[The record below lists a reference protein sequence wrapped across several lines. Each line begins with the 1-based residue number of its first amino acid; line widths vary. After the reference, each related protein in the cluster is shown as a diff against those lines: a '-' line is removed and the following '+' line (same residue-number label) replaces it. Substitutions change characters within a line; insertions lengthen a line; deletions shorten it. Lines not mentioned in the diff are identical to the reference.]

1 MIDEVKNIHDAEK
14 TNEDTGGNKND
25 QVLKRSRQYTKN
37 KNRYEESL
45 KEYSKYII
53 VPNAEQE
60 RYESLVKEFEELL
73 NKRKAIDNELDAKSG
88 EILDSAKKLGHF
100 KKTKKVYNG
109 R

>member
-1 MIDEVKNIHDAEK
+1 MIDEVKNIHDVEK

-25 QVLKRSRQYTKN
+25 QVLKRSKQYTKN
-37 KNRYEESL
+37 KKSYEESL

-73 NKRKAIDNELDAKSG
+73 NKRKAIDNELDAKNR

-100 KKTKKVYNG
+100 KKTKKV
-109 R
+109 

>member
-1 MIDEVKNIHDAEK
+1 MIGEVKNIHDVEK

-25 QVLKRSRQYTKN
+25 QVLKRSKQYTKN
-37 KNRYEESL
+37 KKSYEESL

-73 NKRKAIDNELDAKSG
+73 NKRKAIDNELDAKNR

-100 KKTKKVYNG
+100 KKTKKV
-109 R
+109 

>member
-1 MIDEVKNIHDAEK
+1 MIDEVKNIHDVEK

-53 VPNAEQE
+53 VQNAEQE
-60 RYESLVKEFEELL
+60 RYENLVKEFEQLL
-73 NKRKAIDNELDAKSG
+73 NKRKAIDNELDAKNR

-100 KKTKKVYNG
+100 KKTKKV
-109 R
+109 

>member
-1 MIDEVKNIHDAEK
+1 MIGEVKNIHDVEK

-53 VPNAEQE
+53 VQNAEQE
-60 RYESLVKEFEELL
+60 RYENLVKEFEQLL
-73 NKRKAIDNELDAKSG
+73 NKRKAIDNELDAKNR

-100 KKTKKVYNG
+100 KKTKKV
-109 R
+109 

>member
-1 MIDEVKNIHDAEK
+1 MIGEVKNIHDSEK
-14 TNEDTGGNKND
+14 TNENTGGNKND

-73 NKRKAIDNELDAKSG
+73 NKRKAIDNELDAKSV

>member
-1 MIDEVKNIHDAEK
+1 MIGDDVKK
-14 TNEDTGGNKND
+14 TNENIGESKND
-25 QVLKRSRQYTKN
+25 QVVKRSRQYTKN

-53 VPNAEQE
+53 VPNSEQE
-60 RYESLVKEFEELL
+60 RYESLVKEFEQLL

-100 KKTKKVYNG
+100 KKTKKV
-109 R
+109 

>member
-1 MIDEVKNIHDAEK
+1 MIDEVKNIHDVEK

-73 NKRKAIDNELDAKSG
+73 TKRKAIDNELDAKSV

>member
-1 MIDEVKNIHDAEK
+1 MIDEVKNIHDVEK

-53 VPNAEQE
+53 VQNAEQE
-60 RYESLVKEFEELL
+60 RYENLVKEFEQLL
-73 NKRKAIDNELDAKSG
+73 NKRKAINNELDAKNR

-100 KKTKKVYNG
+100 KKTKKV
-109 R
+109 

>member
-1 MIDEVKNIHDAEK
+1 MIGEVKNIHDVEK

-25 QVLKRSRQYTKN
+25 QILKRSRQYTKN

-53 VPNAEQE
+53 VQNAEQE
-60 RYESLVKEFEELL
+60 RYENLVKEFEQLL
-73 NKRKAIDNELDAKSG
+73 NKRKAIDNELDAKNR

-100 KKTKKVYNG
+100 KKTKKV
-109 R
+109 

>member
-1 MIDEVKNIHDAEK
+1 MIGEVKNIHDVEK

-53 VPNAEQE
+53 VQNAEQE
-60 RYESLVKEFEELL
+60 RYENLVKEFEQLL
-73 NKRKAIDNELDAKSG
+73 NKRKAIDNELDSKNR

-100 KKTKKVYNG
+100 KKTKKV
-109 R
+109 